1 MLYPLSYGR
10 VYSVTSVAEARGFE
24 PPVPCKGDNS
34 LAVSPIRPLW
44 HASLDRLRVPDPNW
58 LPEPPRSTAYTGRTY
73 AVEMTARLR
82 PEMAELPAYVP
93 GKTVP
98 GAIKL
103 ASNETVY
110 GPLPSVRA
118 AIEQATDGINRYP
131 DNGCV
136 ELKSA
141 LAKHLNS
148 GRVGSAGG
156 WGPEHIAVGCGSV
169 SLCQQLIQITSTA
182 GDEVMFG
189 WRSFEIYPL
198 QVRLAGA
205 TAVQIPLTDH
215 TFDLDAM
222 LAAVTDRTRLIFVC
236 NPNNPTSTVVD
247 PDALARFV
255 EKVPSH
261 IVIAIDEAYVEYIR
275 DGLLPDSL
283 TLVREHSN
291 VIVLRTFS
299 KAYGLAGLRVGYAA
313 GHPELIT
320 TLDKAYV
327 PFTLTSITQAAAIA
341 SLDAADELLAR
352 TDAVVAERA
361 RVGDALRGAGFTL
374 PSSQTNFVWLPLGSR
389 TLDFVEQAA
398 RAHIVV
404 RPYGSDGVRVSIGA
418 PEENDALLKFAE
430 NWI

>member
-1 MLYPLSYGR
+1 
-10 VYSVTSVAEARGFE
+10 
-24 PPVPCKGDNS
+24 
-34 LAVSPIRPLW
+34 
-44 HASLDRLRVPDPNW
+44 
-58 LPEPPRSTAYTGRTY
+58 
-73 AVEMTARLR
+73 MTARLR

-98 GAIKL
+98 GVIKL
-103 ASNETVY
+103 ASNETVD
-110 GPLPSVRA
+110 GPLPAVRA
-118 AIEQATDGINRYP
+118 AIERSADVINRYP

-169 SLCQQLIQITSTA
+169 SLCQQLVQITATT
-182 GDEVMFG
+182 GDEVLFG

-205 TAVQIPLTDH
+205 TPVQVPLTDH

-222 LAAVTDRTRLIFVC
+222 LAAVTERTRLIFVC
-236 NPNNPTSTVVD
+236 NPNNPTSTVVE
-247 PDALARFV
+247 PAALTRFV
-255 EKVPSH
+255 EAVPSH
-261 IVIAIDEAYVEYIR
+261 ILIAIDEAYVEYIR

-283 TLVREHSN
+283 AVVREHSN
-291 VIVLRTFS
+291 VVVLRTFS

-313 GHPELIT
+313 GHPDLIT
-320 TLDKAYV
+320 ALDKAYV
-327 PFTLTSITQAAAIA
+327 PFTATSISQAAAIA

-361 RVGDALRGAGFTL
+361 RVSDALRNAGFRF
-374 PSSQTNFVWLPLGSR
+374 PSSQTNFVWLPLGPR

-398 RAHIVV
+398 SAHIVV

-418 PEENDALLKFAE
+418 PEENDALLRFAE
-430 NWI
+430 NWIRGDRDE

>member
-1 MLYPLSYGR
+1 
-10 VYSVTSVAEARGFE
+10 
-24 PPVPCKGDNS
+24 
-34 LAVSPIRPLW
+34 
-44 HASLDRLRVPDPNW
+44 
-58 LPEPPRSTAYTGRTY
+58 
-73 AVEMTARLR
+73 
-82 PEMAELPAYVP
+82 MAELPAYVP

-103 ASNETVY
+103 ASNETVF

-118 AIEQATDGINRYP
+118 AIERATDAINRYP

-169 SLCQQLIQITSTA
+169 SLCQQLVQITSSV
-182 GDEVMFG
+182 GDEVLFG

-205 TAVQIPLTDH
+205 TPVQVPLTDH
-215 TFDLDAM
+215 TFDLHAM

-247 PDALARFV
+247 PAALTQFV
-255 EKVPSH
+255 EAVPSH
-261 IVIAIDEAYVEYIR
+261 IPITIDEAYVEYIR

-283 TLVREHSN
+283 ALIREHSN
-291 VIVLRTFS
+291 VVVLRTFS
-299 KAYGLAGLRVGYAA
+299 KAYGLAGLRMGYAV
-313 GHPELIT
+313 GHPDVIT
-320 TLDKAYV
+320 ALDKAYV
-327 PFTLTSITQAAAIA
+327 PFTVSSITQAAAIA

-352 TDAVVAERA
+352 TDAVVDERR
-361 RVGDALRGAGFTL
+361 RVSDALRGAGFDL
-374 PSSQTNFVWLPLGSR
+374 PLSQTNFVWLPLGSR
-389 TLDFVEQAA
+389 TADFVEQAA
-398 RAHIVV
+398 ASRIVV

-418 PEENDALLKFAE
+418 PQENDAMLKFAE